1 MAGTAGRQFGI
12 ITNTSGGVASLIVP
26 NGIQSQNSVETAE
39 ARDSA
44 GKVTDI
50 VAYSKSRTVTFRG
63 LLNDTEYSFDAGST
77 ITVGSETYLVESR
90 DINEQNTAF
99 VEVTITAKLSDAA
112 TIIAYA

>member
-1 MAGTAGRQFGI
+1 MAGTTGRQFGI

-39 ARDSA
+39 ARNEQ

-50 VAYSKSRTVTFRG
+50 VAYSKSQTVTFRG
-63 LLNDTEYSFDAGST
+63 LLNNTEYDFDAGST
-77 ITVGSETYLVESR
+77 ITIGSSTYLVESR

-112 TIIAYA
+112 TITAYA

>member
-1 MAGTAGRQFGI
+1 MGTTGRQFGI

-26 NGIQSQNSVETAE
+26 NGIQSQNSVETAK

-50 VAYSKSRTVTFRG
+50 VAYSKSKTVTFRG
-63 LLNDTEYSFDAGST
+63 LLNNTEYDFDAGST

-90 DINEQNTAF
+90 DINETNTNF
-99 VEVTITAKLSDAA
+99 VEVTITAKLSDSA
-112 TIIAYA
+112 TITAYA